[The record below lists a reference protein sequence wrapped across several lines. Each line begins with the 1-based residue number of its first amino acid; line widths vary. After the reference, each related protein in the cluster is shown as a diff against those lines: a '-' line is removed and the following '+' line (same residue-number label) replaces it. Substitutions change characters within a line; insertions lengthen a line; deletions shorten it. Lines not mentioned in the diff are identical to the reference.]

1 MKFVTIPKLSVL
13 CLAFNHVH
21 FIRQTL
27 DGFVMQQTNFPFEVL
42 IHDDASIDG
51 TAEIIREYEAKYPEI
66 IKPIYQTEN
75 QWSKGV
81 PVSKKFQF
89 SRVQG
94 QYVAMC
100 EGDDYWTDPLKL
112 QKQVDFLDAHP
123 DYSVCFHPVE
133 VHWEDEPSKDDLFPT
148 PEWRYNKTTLT
159 ADDLVKHNFMQT
171 NSVMYRWV
179 FPELESVENF
189 PDGILPGDWF
199 LHLMHAKHGKIGFLP
214 DVMAVYRRHNGGI
227 WQNHPLL
234 RYCDKHLL
242 FFDAVDI
249 LFDGKYHEILTKQKE
264 GLVRTLFLESV
275 EFRDFKMFEKI
286 LNVSPSM
293 LDYMLRHL
301 HVPKNEFTWRHR
313 LVNKLAKLLGLAP
326 PFQKFEW
333 L

>member
-1 MKFVTIPKLSVL
+1 MKKDKISVH
-13 CLAFNHVH
+13 CITYNQEK
-21 FIRQTL
+21 FIRQAL
-27 DGFVMQQTNFPFEVL
+27 EGFVSQKVNGSYKVYVA
-42 IHDDASIDG
+42 DDCSTDG
-51 TAEIIREYEAKYPEI
+51 TRTIISEFAEKYPEI
-66 IKPIYQTEN
+66 IVPIFQTQN
-75 QWSKGV
+75 KGAI
-81 PVSKKFQF
+81 SNSIDCIRAQT
-89 SRVQG
+89 G
-94 QYVAMC
+94 EYVAMC
-100 EGDDYWTDPLKL
+100 EGDDYWTDPMKL

-123 DYSVCFHPVE
+123 DYAVCFHPVE
-133 VHWEDEPSKDDLFPT
+133 VRWENEPERKEIFPT
-148 PEWRYNKTTLT
+148 EDFRFHKTTLT
-159 ADDLVKHNFMQT
+159 ADDLVQHNFMQT

-189 PDGILPGDWF
+189 PIGILPGDWF